1 MDFSPIT
8 LSIQSQFHQQEI
20 NHLKISFK
28 RFFLRFS
35 HMHARTHTRKKLIKE
50 VMKKK
55 CTYFIFFSLFLYF
68 SLLNM
73 LVNYKSCDWR
83 EKSNDYH
90 RTSIE
95 FNIITETEYLQFRR
109 KIRVCQMIFS
119 RSERT
124 EYLELSL
131 VCESEREKI
140 RKMYIIFRESAIAVG
155 KCFLQFH
162 GV

>member
-1 MDFSPIT
+1 
-8 LSIQSQFHQQEI
+8 
-20 NHLKISFK
+20 
-28 RFFLRFS
+28 
-35 HMHARTHTRKKLIKE
+35 
-50 VMKKK
+50 MKKK

-131 VCESEREKI
+131 VCESEREKM

-162 GV
+162 GVWGKADDGMEERKKNCLHISFLGHLTRKRESVNFY